1 MPTNV
6 DFEASLQHSPVG
18 SHTLLLQTRY
28 PVVATARL
36 RLRPFSLV
44 DIAGLVS
51 AVVARRIAT
60 TTLPL
65 PRPFDAREAQH
76 WIETHPLEWRKRCA
90 LHWVVSGL
98 DHDRLCGYVGLNGIE
113 LTTGRAYLNVW
124 IADRL
129 ARKELAFEASQAAL
143 AFAFNFLRL
152 ESVHAELLSTD
163 PMMARVLRR
172 LGMKSDAWHVSRA
185 TFEASL
191 ENPASH

>member
-1 MPTNV
+1 MAANV
-6 DFEASLQHSPVG
+6 DFEASLQRGPVG
-18 SHTLLLQTRY
+18 TNTLLLQTRY

-51 AVVARRIAT
+51 AVAARRIAV
-60 TTLPL
+60 TTLAV
-65 PRPFDAREAQH
+65 PRPFDARQAQY
-76 WIETHPLEWRKRCA
+76 WIEGHPLEWRKRCA

-98 DHDRLCGYVGLNGIE
+98 DHDRLCGYVGLHGIE
-113 LTTGRAYLNVW
+113 LTRSSAHLSVW
-124 IADRL
+124 IADRI

-143 AFAFNFLRL
+143 AFAFNSLRL
-152 ESVHAELLSTD
+152 EVVHAEPMSVD
-163 PMMARVLRR
+163 RMMARVLRR
-172 LGMKSDAWHVSRA
+172 VGMKSDAWHVSRT